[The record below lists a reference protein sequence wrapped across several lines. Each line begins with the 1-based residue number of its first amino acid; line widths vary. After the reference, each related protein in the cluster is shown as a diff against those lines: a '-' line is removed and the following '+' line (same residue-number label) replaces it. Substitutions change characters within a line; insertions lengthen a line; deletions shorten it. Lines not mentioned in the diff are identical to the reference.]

1 MKNPALFYAT
11 AMAAISSMSRG
22 YFGSFEKPVFDGN
35 KRCKNCRK
43 PTMSSEFCDLRCVCA
58 YKAKQREKEEGGDQ

>member
-1 MKNPALFYAT
+1 MKNLALFYAT
-11 AMAAISSMSRG
+11 AMAAAHSLANG
-22 YFGSFEKPVFDGN
+22 YIGPFDKPAFNGN

-58 YKAKQREKEEGGDQ
+58 YKAKQREKEGGKQ